1 MTSRLASPRRL
12 QTYEAQLGQ
21 VNDALS
27 ADPSNAELL
36 TLKEELVSLIDLT
49 KSLFAEST
57 ASGASN
63 AAASSSSSSKASQPQ
78 DRATSQGKASPSV
91 GAGPS
96 QPKSLLFS
104 AGEECMARYK
114 VR

>member
-49 KSLFAEST
+49 KSLIAEGT
-57 ASGASN
+57 APGASN
-63 AAASSSSSSKASQPQ
+63 AAASSSSSKASQPQ

-96 QPKSLLFS
+96 QPKSLFS